1 VVGHDVAPAVLPPVG
16 LSGLEETRVC
26 DVEVEIKRPDGAPPS
41 SLRTDC

>member
-1 VVGHDVAPAVLPPVG
+1 MKCLAGLPLLLPLAG
-16 LSGLEETRVC
+16 GARVC